1 VRFPT
6 RPRAWPLLVLVS
18 LVATACAGVGAGQV
32 TVAEAAATTVVPTSA
47 APTTTRSA
55 STTAVPPTITLA
67 ATTVVSTTSNE
78 PTTIAVPTSTAPT
91 TTAAP
96 TTAAPTTTVA
106 PATPVAAD
114 RVVANIAWGTPFA
127 VAIDLTL
134 YYPAAL
140 VERIGFH
147 EAGRDG
153 SRQMDPLPEATRPI
167 TMATRDRGTG
177 SRTAAD
183 VVVDP
188 AAELRSP
195 VTGTVIRS
203 GTYVLY
209 CKYTDDFVVID
220 PDDHPGW
227 EVKMFHFQGLSVK
240 PGDRVEAGVTVV
252 GSNSAYLPFESQVNE
267 FTAEPSWPH
276 VHIEVIDPSIPNRPH
291 PGGGC

>member
-1 VRFPT
+1 MADAIGSVSWAGAWSDRRYSRGVRFSA
-6 RPRAWPLLVLVS
+6 RLRFWSLLVTLSVS
-18 LVATACAGVGAGQV
+18 ATACAGVGVGEV
-32 TVAEAAATTVVPTSA
+32 TVAAADEASVVTS
-47 APTTTRSA
+47 TA
-55 STTAVPPTITLA
+55 STTTE
-67 ATTVVSTTSNE
+67 ST
-78 PTTIAVPTSTAPT
+78 TTIAPT
-91 TTAAP
+91 

-106 PATPVAAD
+106 PATTSAPTTTAAPVATVGVAD
-114 RVVANIAWGTPFA
+114 RVVANVEWGTPFA

-134 YYPAAL
+134 YYPAVR

-167 TMATRDRGTG
+167 TMETRNRGTG

-188 AAELRSP
+188 TAELRSP